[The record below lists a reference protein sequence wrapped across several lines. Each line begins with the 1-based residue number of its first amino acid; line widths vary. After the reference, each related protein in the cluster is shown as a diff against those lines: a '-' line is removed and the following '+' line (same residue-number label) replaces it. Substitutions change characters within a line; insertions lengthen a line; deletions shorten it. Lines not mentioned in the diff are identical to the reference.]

1 MTTWTGHDQRTGQPS
16 RRASDVCPMHKECPL
31 ILQNLR
37 EGITEVNG
45 AVKRLELEVAPIR
58 TIFGLSENK
67 LFSVLVGAVLLGFTS
82 WVIVSIRALPEPI
95 HIEEIRQRQMAVI
108 VEAARNAQAD
118 AVLAE
123 KQANIERLL
132 VETRAAVGR
141 IEDRLARR

>member
-1 MTTWTGHDQRTGQPS
+1 
-16 RRASDVCPMHKECPL
+16 MHKECPL